1 MREAQQEN
9 AAEKTESSPPDE
21 KINREVARQSVE
33 GQPPPKEV
41 RNMSWA
47 IFGVFFV
54 GAVLAIIL
62 LFAQEGRGPVVGV
75 LLVALLLA
83 GLFASPAMI
92 AGVLRTKDRQEA
104 KDRLEDRR

>member
-9 AAEKTESSPPDE
+9 AKEKPESSPPDE

-33 GQPPPKEV
+33 GQPPTKDV
-41 RNMSWA
+41 RNMSWTVFGICFAGA
-47 IFGVFFV
+47 I
-54 GAVLAIIL
+54 LAIIL

-83 GLFASPAMI
+83 GLFASPAIM
-92 AGVLRTKDRQEA
+92 AGVLRTKDRHKAEERL
-104 KDRLEDRR
+104 KDRR

>member
-9 AAEKTESSPPDE
+9 AAEKPESSPPDE

-33 GQPPPKEV
+33 GMPPPKEV

-47 IFGVFFV
+47 IFAVFFA
-54 GAVLAIIL
+54 GAIVAIIL
-62 LFAQEGRGPVVGV
+62 LFAQEGRGPVIGV

-92 AGVLRTKDRQEA
+92 AGILRNKDRHDA
-104 KDRLEDRR
+104 KERLEDRR

>member
-9 AAEKTESSPPDE
+9 DKEKSESSPPDE

-47 IFGVFFV
+47 IFGVFFA
-54 GAVLAIIL
+54 GAILAIIL
-62 LFAQEGRGPVVGV
+62 LFSVEGRGPVVGV

-83 GLFASPAMI
+83 GLFASPAIM
-92 AGVLRTKDRQEA
+92 AGVLRTKDRHDAEERL
-104 KDRLEDRR
+104 KDRR